1 MDGIAK
7 IVNACLAA
15 LRPVL
20 HALWRNKCVEIGIFS
35 DECWIT
41 SSGSE
46 IIDIVRTSDAV
57 ASSFPGPKY
66 YHRFEAYDFEDM
78 YPNLPDAELQDIMLK
93 LLDSTFKYQSQ
104 HGLHSIELRWSYDND
119 HKCPVAREASWSSK
133 QSQPIT
139 ANSKSHVWMG
149 PDTMFRWLKYVLNP

>member
-1 MDGIAK
+1 MDGIAE

-15 LRPVL
+15 LRPFL
-20 HALWRNKCVEIGIFS
+20 RSLWRDKYVEIGMFS

-57 ASSFPGPKY
+57 ASSFLGPKY
-66 YHRFEAYDFEDM
+66 YHHRFETYDLEAM
-78 YPNLPDAELQDIMLK
+78 YPNLPDAELQEIMLK
-93 LLDSTFKYQSQ
+93 LLESNTFKYHS
-104 HGLHSIELRWSYDND
+104 HYSLRSIELRWSYAND
-119 HKCPVAREASWSSK
+119 HTCPVAREASWSFK

-139 ANSKSHVWMG
+139 ANSKSHVWVG
-149 PDTMFRWLKYVLNP
+149 PDTIFG

>member
-1 MDGIAK
+1 MDRIAE

-20 HALWRNKCVEIGIFS
+20 HALWRDKCVG
-35 DECWIT
+35 IT

-66 YHRFEAYDFEDM
+66 YHRFETYDLEAM
-78 YPNLPDAELQDIMLK
+78 YPNLPDAELQEIMLK
-93 LLDSTFKYQSQ
+93 LLESTFKYQTQ
-104 HGLHSIELRWSYDND
+104 HSLRRSIELRWSYAND
-119 HKCPVAREASWSSK
+119 HTCPVAREASWPFK

-139 ANSKSHVWMG
+139 ANSKSHVWVG
-149 PDTMFRWLKYVLNP
+149 PDTIFG